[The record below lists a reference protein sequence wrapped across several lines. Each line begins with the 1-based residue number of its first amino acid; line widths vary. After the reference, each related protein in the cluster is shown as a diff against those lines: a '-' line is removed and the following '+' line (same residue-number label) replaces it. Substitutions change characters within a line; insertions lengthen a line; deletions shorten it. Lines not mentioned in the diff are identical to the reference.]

1 VTAQEHRR
9 VLAQVQVGCGC
20 VQVRVLAC
28 FAAGAVAGYGLTGT
42 RYRGLLGLRWS
53 VSGDSPGKLST
64 MRGAAGDRNPAA
76 RLCVAG
82 TGHRAG
88 PWLIAR

>member
-1 VTAQEHRR
+1 V
-9 VLAQVQVGCGC
+9 C
-20 VQVRVLAC
+20 VLAC
-28 FAAGAVAGYGLTGT
+28 FPAGAVAGYGLTGT
-42 RYRGLLGLRWS
+42 RYRRLLGSRWS
-53 VSGDSPGKLST
+53 VFGDSIEKLST
-64 MRGAAGDRNPAA
+64 IREAAGDRNPAA